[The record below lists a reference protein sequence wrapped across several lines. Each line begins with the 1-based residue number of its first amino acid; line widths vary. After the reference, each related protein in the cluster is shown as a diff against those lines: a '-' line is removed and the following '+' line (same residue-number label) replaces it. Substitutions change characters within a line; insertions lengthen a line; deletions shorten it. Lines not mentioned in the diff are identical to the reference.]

1 MNPVQ
6 ALRNL
11 DPGRAIRMAVGA
23 WFLFALIL
31 GIVVAVQ
38 PDKHTVTPEYRQAS
52 EKWWAGTQSLY
63 TTDQGGYLYLPQAAI
78 LYTPYQLLPK
88 RVGEPLWRLT
98 GLGLLALGLWR
109 VSKLLDPSQ
118 KERLFLAATLLVIP
132 SALSSARNGQVNLP
146 LAGLFLL
153 FVADLAS
160 FRWNSAT
167 LWLLL
172 GVLLKP
178 IALAPALLAAA
189 CFAPLRLRL
198 IGGFVICLAAAYL
211 HPSSSFVTAEY
222 HHFLQKFILAGS
234 PLVKDNFS
242 DFFGMLWHWGIHP
255 APMIIS
261 GCRALAAGLT
271 LLFALLAMRSFSGNQ
286 LLQAFAVMLLA
297 VLYLM
302 LFNPR
307 TEENSYV
314 MLAGFTALLA
324 ARDFVSGMTQ
334 RGKWLAIFSLLL
346 AVENYGF
353 IYHLTRIWFKP
364 LISSLFLVILVREKF
379 SLVQSPSDNNH
390 DLHHP

>member
-1 MNPVQ
+1 LNPVQ

-23 WFLFALIL
+23 WFLFALIV

-222 HHFLQKFILAGS
+222 HHFFQKFILAGS